1 MRDMPQLPPDD
12 SLRAQ
17 AREWLLRLR
26 SGHATDA
33 DARAFAGWRAQ
44 SPAHEQAARD
54 VGRTWQRMRT
64 ASAASLGQAPAAG
77 SPRGLAW
84 WGQRVAH
91 MDRRAFLGGAVAAGA
106 AWLALRP
113 PLQLWPSL
121 EDAAAQYRADYH
133 TDTGE
138 QRQVE
143 PAAGL
148 QVAMN
153 TRTRLDVRAPG
164 AIELLNGEAEI
175 IAGQALPG
183 NRPPAGA
190 YTIFAGAGRIQAH
203 AARLNV
209 RCTGTRVEIS
219 CLEGVAEL
227 QHPLRRVTLGP
238 AQQLNYGA
246 DSLGA
251 PVPVDPA
258 IVTAWRRGLLVFDN
272 VPLADVV
279 DEINRY
285 RPGRVVLRNAALGQ
299 TRVRA
304 QFSIDRFEQ
313 AFALIQEVYGA
324 RVSRWPGGIVVLS

>member
-1 MRDMPQLPPDD
+1 MRDMSQLPPDD
-12 SLRAQ
+12 SIRAQ

-26 SGHATDA
+26 SGEATEA

-44 SPAHEQAARD
+44 SPEHEQAARD

-64 ASAASLGQAPAAG
+64 ATAASLGQKPAAS
-77 SPRGLAW
+77 SPRGQAW
-84 WGQRVAH
+84 LGKRVGH
-91 MDRRAFLGGAVAAGA
+91 VDRRAFLGGAVAAGA
-106 AWLALRP
+106 AWLAVRP

-121 EDAAAQYRADYH
+121 DDVAAQYRADYH
-133 TDTGE
+133 TETGE

-143 PAAGL
+143 PTAGL
-148 QVAMN
+148 RVAMN
-153 TRTRLDVRAPG
+153 TRTRLDVHADA

-175 IAGQALPG
+175 TAGQTVPG

-190 YTIFAGAGRIQAH
+190 YTIVAGAGRMQAH

-209 RCTGTRVEIS
+209 RCAGSRVEIS
-219 CLEGVAEL
+219 CLEGAVEL
-227 QHPLRRVTLGP
+227 QHPLRRMTLGA
-238 AQQLNYGA
+238 AQQLSYDA

-258 IVTAWRRGLLVFDN
+258 LVTAWRRGLLVFDN
-272 VPLADVV
+272 VPLAHVV

-299 TRVRA
+299 ARVRA

-324 RVSRWPGGIVVLS
+324 RVSRWPGGVVVLS